1 MTPETTLEGLDIEHG
16 EAIEV
21 LRAMPAM
28 SVDLTLTDPPYF
40 LPATHYST
48 PRQWPRSLAD
58 LAILEHF
65 YRDLFAEVRRVSKPD
80 GRVAVF
86 CDGQS
91 YPVFFSLLYP
101 HWPRL
106 REIVWDKEH
115 LGMGSGIRR
124 QHELILVG
132 YDGHKL
138 PGPWVRSVIKA
149 RRVGADRTHPVE
161 KPVPLLLDLVRLL
174 SKPGGLVLDPFAG
187 SGSTG
192 LAAKLAG
199 REFRGVELNADYAA
213 GSAGRIC
220 DEQPRLLG

>member
-1 MTPETTLEGLDIEHG
+1 MTEQGGLDIEHG

-28 SVDLTLTDPPYF
+28 SIDLTLTDPPYF

-65 YRDLFAEVRRVSKPD
+65 YRDLFAEVRRISKSD
-80 GRVAVF
+80 GRIAVF

-101 HWPRL
+101 HWARL
-106 REIVWDKEH
+106 RDVVWDKEQ

-124 QHELILVG
+124 QHELVLVG

-138 PGPWVRSVIKA
+138 PGPWVRSVI
-149 RRVGADRTHPVE
+149 RVPRVGLDRTHPVE
-161 KPVPLLLDLVRLL
+161 KPVPLLRDLIRLL
-174 SKPGGLVLDPFAG
+174 SKPGSTVLDPFAG

-192 LAAKLAG
+192 HAAKLEG
-199 REFRGVELNADYAA
+199 RKFRGVELNATYADGA
-213 GSAGRIC
+213 GSRIC
-220 DEQPRLLG
+220 GEHRSLLG